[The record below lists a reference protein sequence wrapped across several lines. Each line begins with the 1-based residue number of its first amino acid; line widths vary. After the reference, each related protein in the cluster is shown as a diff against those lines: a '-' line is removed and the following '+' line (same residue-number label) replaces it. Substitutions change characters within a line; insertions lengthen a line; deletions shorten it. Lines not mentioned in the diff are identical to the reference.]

1 MTKEKIIG
9 LWGDLVVAIGA
20 TKPLSVDPKQ
30 IYLVWC
36 PEDTLNA
43 QFIREKRPE
52 LKKILRQSLSGELF
66 ESDFETEITRK
77 IEFKRLINEVHQ
89 GIEQIGYEELFKWS
103 LKNVPK
109 VKKELLTAIA
119 PETKRNLR
127 VSLSSYFSFKEK
139 IDELNGKMGK
149 WIKEYEFNLTGL
161 KEVAAARSDLVD
173 EKHNQQL
180 DLSTKRLNDVVL
192 IQNKLPDLIYAPI
205 HGLKDKM
212 IKEVIDAI
220 MSGSILSQ
228 IPDWAGEIDAIK
240 MGQNMTIMNKVME
253 LEIETPPD
261 KEIDRLLAKLEEIMN
276 GPVEEILKNLSTIN
290 LNFKG

>member
-1 MTKEKIIG
+1 MTNEKIIG
-9 LWGDLVVAIGA
+9 LWGDLVVATGA

-36 PEDTLNA
+36 PEDTLDA
-43 QFIREKRPE
+43 ELIRERRPE
-52 LKKILRQSLSGELF
+52 LKEILRQSLSGELS
-66 ESDFETEITRK
+66 ESDFKTEITRK

-127 VSLSSYFSFKEK
+127 ASLSSYFSFKEK

-149 WIKEYEFNLTGL
+149 WIKEYDFNLTGL

-192 IQNKLPDLIYAPI
+192 IQNKLPDLIYTPI

-261 KEIDRLLAKLEEIMN
+261 KEIDRLLTKLEEIMN
-276 GPVEEILKNLSTIN
+276 GPVEEILKKLSTIN
-290 LNFKG
+290 LNFKN